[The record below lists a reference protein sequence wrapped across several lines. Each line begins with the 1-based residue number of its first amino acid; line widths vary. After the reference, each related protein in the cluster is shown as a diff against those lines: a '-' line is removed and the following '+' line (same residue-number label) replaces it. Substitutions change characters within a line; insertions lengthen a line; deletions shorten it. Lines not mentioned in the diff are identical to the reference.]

1 MSWQDVIKGTGDLAA
16 ISALAAPQ
24 GINPRSEPFL
34 RLPASD
40 EINLINTGEHP
51 AFPSRQIVRNMRDAQ
66 RLRYQMNPPA
76 TKMNDSG
83 AQLVNYGTGYFKAWY
98 ITNGVVNY
106 LPEYFDTQSRAEEAA
121 EHARQR
127 AINS

>member
-16 ISALAAPQ
+16 ISALASPQ
-24 GINPRSEPFL
+24 AINPRSEPLL

-40 EINLINTGEHP
+40 EINLINTGEHR
-51 AFPSRQIVRNMRDAQ
+51 AFPSRQIVRNMRDVQ

-83 AQLVNYGTGYFKAWY
+83 AQYVNYAGGYFKAWY
-98 ITNGVVNY
+98 ITDGVVNY
-106 LPEYFDTQSRAEEAA
+106 LPDFFDTQSRAQEAA
-121 EHARQR
+121 EHARQQT
-127 AINS
+127 INP